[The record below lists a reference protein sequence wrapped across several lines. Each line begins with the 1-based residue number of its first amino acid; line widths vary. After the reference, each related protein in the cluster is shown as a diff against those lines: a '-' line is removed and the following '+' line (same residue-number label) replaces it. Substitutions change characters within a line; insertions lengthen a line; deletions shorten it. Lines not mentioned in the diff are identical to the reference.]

1 MQNLSPL
8 TYPNLKA
15 DKTKENASCNVLQTY
30 EYKLKGLYTKSA
42 TLLNILDTLHSKL
55 CDMFSIVCVMMPH
68 VGKPF
73 LKRRWDFQ

>member
-42 TLLNILDTLHSKL
+42 TLLNILDSLHSKI
-55 CDMFSIVCVMMPH
+55 CDIFSIVCVIKPH

-73 LKRRWDFQ
+73 